1 MKVTVITKAHRED
14 GDDLSSHELDFS
26 TVKAALDFVFEY
38 TWFQGSDRHTSTV
51 VKQSDYV
58 GVQVRG
64 PQGTAMIFT
73 DDVLVT
79 RSSVEFY
86 MNAMAQHDDR
96 DEAME
101 TGETNTWREDIFPK
115 PDIALPPDSQIIFLC
130 KNEDGR
136 IVSIKARAHDDCV
149 QIHSP
154 HGQIMITPSSS
165 NWIKVQV
172 SD

>member
-1 MKVTVITKAHRED
+1 MSTELQERISRLPKWAQ
-14 GDDLSSHELDFS
+14 SHI
-26 TVKAALDFVFEY
+26 
-38 TWFQGSDRHTSTV
+38 
-51 VKQSDYV
+51 
-58 GVQVRG
+58 GVLERDNKS
-64 PQGTAMIFT
+64 F
-73 DDVLVT
+73 
-79 RSSVEFY
+79 R
-86 MNAMAQHDDR
+86 DR

-101 TGETNTWREDIFPK
+101 TGDTNTWREDIFPE